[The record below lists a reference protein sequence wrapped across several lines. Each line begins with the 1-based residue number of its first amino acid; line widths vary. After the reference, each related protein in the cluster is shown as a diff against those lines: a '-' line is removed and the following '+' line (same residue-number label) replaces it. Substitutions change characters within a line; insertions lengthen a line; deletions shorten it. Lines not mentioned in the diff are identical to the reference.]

1 MSLNAITGD
10 INLAASTEGVYTVIY
25 FFTNGTCSNSAFTS
39 VTIKN
44 PAIVIN
50 NPAGICFPGTID
62 LTTTDVT
69 AGSQPGLTYN
79 YYQDPAGTIPQINPA
94 AVGAGTY
101 YIKGVDLLTG
111 CSSNIQPVVAMVF
124 AKPTITASASAT
136 DICKGRSVTLTAVSP
151 GNTIEWLTVGPGN
164 TVTVAPLDS
173 TTYYAVATNSNVCKD
188 TAVVDVA
195 VNPFILTLTANPDP
209 VLAGTNTTLTTSG
222 NFTYSVL
229 SWSPDIFF
237 ADQTATSQNIV
248 VKDTSKSFTVIAQST
263 DGCLDTATLF
273 VNVDANMKDFF
284 IPNSFSPNN
293 DGNNDLFKVY
303 GSSVRDLT
311 MRVYNQWGELIFETN
326 NAQGGWDGTWK
337 GRPQA
342 IGVYVYVAKVTFYNN
357 VTVIRKGTIN
367 LIR

>member
-1 MSLNAITGD
+1 M
-10 INLAASTEGVYTVIY
+10 
-25 FFTNGTCSNSAFTS
+25 
-39 VTIKN
+39 
-44 PAIVIN
+44 
-50 NPAGICFPGTID
+50 
-62 LTTTDVT
+62 
-69 AGSQPGLTYN
+69 
-79 YYQDPAGTIPQINPA
+79 
-94 AVGAGTY
+94 
-101 YIKGVDLLTG
+101 
-111 CSSNIQPVVAMVF
+111 
-124 AKPTITASASAT
+124 
-136 DICKGRSVTLTAVSP
+136 
-151 GNTIEWLTVGPGN
+151 
-164 TVTVAPLDS
+164 
-173 TTYYAVATNSNVCKD
+173 D

-195 VNPFILTLTANPDP
+195 VKPFILTLNANPDP

-263 DGCLDTATLF
+263 EGCLDTATLF

-293 DGNNDLFKVY
+293 DGNNDLFKIY

-311 MRVYNQWGELIFETN
+311 MRVYNQWGELIFETSDP
-326 NAQGGWDGTWK
+326 QGGWDGTWK

-357 VTVIRKGTIN
+357 VSVIRKGTIN